1 MGLISD
7 ERLELAKRRR
17 GSADYRAATGVMR
30 DILVKVVNESY
41 EGQLSRIRQPV
52 HLLWGENDREV
63 PVSIAE
69 SASALLSDSTLEI
82 LPGVGHLVPTEA
94 PEALR
99 AAVDKALA

>member
-1 MGLISD
+1 
-7 ERLELAKRRR
+7 
-17 GSADYRAATGVMR
+17 
-30 DILVKVVNESY
+30 
-41 EGQLSRIRQPV
+41 
-52 HLLWGENDREV
+52 V